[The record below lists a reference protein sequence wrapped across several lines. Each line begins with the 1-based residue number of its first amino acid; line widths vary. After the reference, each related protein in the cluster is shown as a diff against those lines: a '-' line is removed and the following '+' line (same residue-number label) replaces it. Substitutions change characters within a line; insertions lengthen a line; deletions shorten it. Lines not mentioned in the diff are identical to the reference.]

1 MAYCF
6 LANRNDNGNGIV
18 LRAVFRSVER
28 GLTVEQLQVFESLVF
43 GKLRILEL
51 DNVIW
56 FVGAD
61 VGKALGYTNSRK
73 AIKDHVD
80 AEDISRNEALRV
92 NGKLVTLIN
101 ALLCYALSV
110 IIQKGL

>member
-1 MAYCF
+1 M
-6 LANRNDNGNGIV
+6 
-18 LRAVFRSVER
+18 
-28 GLTVEQLQVFESLVF
+28 EQLQVFESLAF

-61 VGKALGYTNSRK
+61 VGKALGYTNPRK

-80 AEDISRNEALRV
+80 PDDISRNEALRV
-92 NGKLVTLIN
+92 NGKLVTLII
-101 ALLCYALSV
+101 ALLCHALAI